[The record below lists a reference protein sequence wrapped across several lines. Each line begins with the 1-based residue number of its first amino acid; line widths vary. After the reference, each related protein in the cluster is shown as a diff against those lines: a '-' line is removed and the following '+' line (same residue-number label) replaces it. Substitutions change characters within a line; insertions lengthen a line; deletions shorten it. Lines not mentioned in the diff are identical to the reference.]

1 MSGPRLFPDET
12 EVRLLQTARAA
23 AADFIPLMVSILIAL
38 TAPSFPAVRR
48 ALSLT
53 VPQLR

>member
-38 TAPSFPAVRR
+38 TAPSFTAVRR